1 MIKGIKTSIQ
11 LEQMRQLFSA
21 STMSLTGSILLAII
35 LAYAQLNV
43 INPKVVITWCL
54 AVVLISLGRAV
65 LVRSYLNKPTD
76 ELKIISSRVKNYR
89 IFIFFSAIIWGS
101 AGFLLFP
108 ANNQVH
114 QMVLVIIMV
123 GLNSG
128 AVISL
133 SADLFC
139 ALTFPILVLAPLMF
153 RLLMQGESFA
163 VTVGVA
169 VLLYIVFLVTNARR
183 IHFNV
188 SENIRMRIEATESEQ
203 KLKASEEQLKLVLQG
218 AELGFWDWNIVTD
231 KVERNEQW
239 AKMLGYS
246 LEDIKKTTHQWSD
259 FIHPADR
266 DKAWQSIH
274 DVLEGRLKSHHL
286 EYRMLHKDGSIR
298 WILDQANIM
307 QRDADG
313 KPTRMSG
320 THSDV
325 TERKEME
332 MKLLQQA
339 NVDYL
344 TLASNRGYFMEQAEL
359 ELNRAI
365 RYGSPLSLLMLD
377 IDFFKQV
384 NDTHGHK
391 AGDIVLKKLVEVCRE
406 TLREVDVI
414 GRIGGEEFAILLPE
428 TPCGEAVEVAERLRQ
443 VMENTKVPLDGGLPI
458 RFSLSIGV
466 TSLNSSEDN
475 VDVLLNLADKA
486 LYKAKKSGRNKV
498 CVTVQ

>member
-1 MIKGIKTSIQ
+1 MKPSIQ
-11 LEQMRQLFSA
+11 LVQMRQLFSA
-21 STMSLTGSILLAII
+21 STMSLIGSILLAII
-35 LAYAQLNV
+35 IAYAQLNV
-43 INPKVVITWCL
+43 IDQKVVITWCL
-54 AVVLISLGRAV
+54 AVVLISLSRAV
-65 LVRSYLNKPTD
+65 LVRSYHNKPTD
-76 ELKIISSRVKNYR
+76 ELNIINSRVTNYR
-89 IFIFFSAIIWGS
+89 IFILFSAIIWGS
-101 AGFLLFP
+101 AGFVLFP

-114 QMVLVIIMV
+114 QMVLVIIIV
-123 GLNSG
+123 GLTSG

-139 ALTFPILVLAPLMF
+139 ALTFPILVLTPLMI

-163 VTVGVA
+163 TTVGVA
-169 VLLYIVFLVTNARR
+169 ILLYIVFLVTNARR

-231 KVERNEQW
+231 KVDRNEQW

-246 LEDIKKTTHQWSD
+246 LEDIQQTTHQWSD

-266 DKAWQSIH
+266 DKTWQSIQ
-274 DVLEGRLKSHHL
+274 DVLEGRSKSHHL
-286 EYRMLHKDGSIR
+286 EYRMLHRDGSIR

-313 KPTRMSG
+313 KPVRMSG

-339 NVDYL
+339 NIDYL

-359 ELNRAI
+359 ELNRAT

-466 TSLNSSEDN
+466 TSLNSREDN
-475 VDVLLNLADKA
+475 IDVLLNLADKA